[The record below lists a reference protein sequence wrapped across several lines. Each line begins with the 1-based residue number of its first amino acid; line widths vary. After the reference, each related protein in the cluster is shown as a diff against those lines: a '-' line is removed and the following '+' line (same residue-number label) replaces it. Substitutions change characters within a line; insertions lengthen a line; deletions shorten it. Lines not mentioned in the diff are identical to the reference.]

1 MAMRFSTVMKFV
13 LLVALVYAAGFLLFI
28 AKLPRK
34 AAGPLRADAIVVL
47 TGGVARLDA
56 AVALF
61 EGGTGERLLISGV
74 NNVATK
80 ADLKKLNHGGAR
92 FDCCA
97 DLGREAADT
106 HGNAIE
112 SARWALAHR
121 YKSLIIVTAS
131 YHMPRSLAEFAA
143 ALPDVELI
151 PYPVEP
157 ADLDL
162 NQWWRPGTVRLLN
175 GEYARYLASLVTT
188 AMEKPVQPASLS

>member
-1 MAMRFSTVMKFV
+1 MPKPFLTAMKFAV
-13 LLVALVYAAGFLLFI
+13 LVALVYAAGFLLFI

-34 AAGPLRADAIVVL
+34 AARPLHADAIVVL
-47 TGGVARLDA
+47 TGGMARLDA

-61 EGGTGERLLISGV
+61 EGGTGQRLLISGV
-74 NNVATK
+74 NNLATK
-80 ADLKKLNHGGAR
+80 AELKMLNHGGAR

-143 ALPDVELI
+143 ALPNVELI

-162 NQWWRPGTVRLLN
+162 SQWWRPGTVRLLH

-188 AMEKPVQPASLS
+188 AMEKPVQPAVLG